1 LTTNTPTIFVGP
13 DTTQYHLVIF
23 RHQDCICLFV
33 VNLGSITQSFLD
45 QVKDILLPN
54 LGFIAP
60 IVNAISRKLVKVD
73 QFHYLYFNHMN
84 LALKNTLENNALP
97 NDVSQVLNKMHK
109 DFEIDKNLNELYIG
123 TQNGWIVG
131 KKSDQREFYIVFD
144 QKTATLLE
152 IAEEVKKLCSSYFKD
167 IFLD

>member
-1 LTTNTPTIFVGP
+1 
-13 DTTQYHLVIF
+13 
-23 RHQDCICLFV
+23 
-33 VNLGSITQSFLD
+33 
-45 QVKDILLPN
+45 
-54 LGFIAP
+54 
-60 IVNAISRKLVKVD
+60 
-73 QFHYLYFNHMN
+73 MN

-109 DFEIDKNLNELYIG
+109 DFEMYDHPQRRTSSSNQLSDKNLNELYIG

-152 IAEEVKKLCSSYFKD
+152 IAGKFPKLSVTPV
-167 IFLD
+167 LTPL